1 MMISRREYVPG
12 RGNHNVMQATMTKN
26 PLVSIIIPTLNEA
39 AIILDLAAS
48 LGRLRGDFEVII
60 CDGGSSDATVEMARN
75 AGLRVIAAER
85 GRGRQMNAGAR
96 LAKGETL
103 LFLHADTRLPED
115 ALALVAGALADEKVC
130 GGNFSLNFAGG
141 AREARLLTGIY
152 PFLRLG
158 GMLYGD
164 SAIFVRRDVFESLG
178 GYRDYSIFED
188 CDLYR
193 RMRRVG
199 KFVRLN
205 ARATTSSRRF
215 EGRFIRTF
223 ALWSLMQVLFWMG
236 VNPNLLN
243 RLYKPL
249 R

>member
-1 MMISRREYVPG
+1 VKP
-12 RGNHNVMQATMTKN
+12 QKK
-26 PLVSIIIPTLNEA
+26 PLVSIIVPALNEA
-39 AIILDLAAS
+39 TTMRDLAAS
-48 LGRLRGDFEVII
+48 LGRLRGEFEVIV
-60 CDGGSSDATVEMARN
+60 CDGGSADATIETARQC
-75 AGLRVIAAER
+75 GLRVIEAPR
-85 GRGRQMNAGAR
+85 GRGWQMNAGAR

-115 ALALVAGALADEKVC
+115 ALAFVADALADERVC
-130 GGNFSLNFAGG
+130 GGNFSLIFGG
-141 AREARLLTGIY
+141 DSREARLLTRIY
-152 PFLRLG
+152 PILRLG

-164 SAIFVRRDVFESLG
+164 SAIFVRRCVFNRLG
-178 GYRDYSIFED
+178 GYREYPIFED

-193 RMRRVG
+193 RMRRLG

-205 ARATTSSRRF
+205 ACATTSSRRF

-223 ALWSLMQVLFWMG
+223 ALWSLMQLLYWLG
-236 VNPNLLN
+236 VNPSLLD

>member
-1 MMISRREYVPG
+1 MR
-12 RGNHNVMQATMTKN
+12 
-26 PLVSIIIPTLNEA
+26 
-39 AIILDLAAS
+39 DLAAS
-48 LGRLRGDFEVII
+48 LGRLRGEFEVIV
-60 CDGGSSDATVEMARN
+60 CDGGSADATVETARQC
-75 AGLRVIAAER
+75 GLRVIEAPR
-85 GRGRQMNAGAR
+85 GRGPQMNAGAQS
-96 LAKGETL
+96 AKGAAL

-115 ALALVAGALADEKVC
+115 APALIADALADEEVC
-130 GGNFSLNFAGG
+130 GGNFNLIFGG
-141 AREARLLTGIY
+141 DSRGARLLTRIY
-152 PFLRLG
+152 PLLRLG

-164 SAIFVRRDVFESLG
+164 SAIFVRRAAFDRLG
-178 GYRDYSIFED
+178 GYREYPIFED

-193 RMRRVG
+193 RARRLG

-223 ALWSLMQVLFWMG
+223 ALWSLMQVLYWVG
-236 VNPNLLN
+236 LNKNLLN

>member
-1 MMISRREYVPG
+1 MKI
-12 RGNHNVMQATMTKN
+12 TKKS
-26 PLVSIIIPTLNEA
+26 LVSIIIPTLNEA
-39 AIILDLAAS
+39 TTMRDLAAS
-48 LGRLRGDFEVII
+48 LGRLRGEFEVIV
-60 CDGGSSDATVEMARN
+60 CDGGSADATVEVARQC
-75 AGLRVIAAER
+75 GLRVIEAPR
-85 GRGRQMNAGAR
+85 GRGAQMNAGAR
-96 LAKGETL
+96 LAIGETL

-115 ALALVAGALADEKVC
+115 ALERVTGALVDEKVC
-130 GGNFSLNFAGG
+130 GGNFSLIFGG
-141 AREARLLTGIY
+141 DSREARMLTRIY
-152 PFLRLG
+152 PLLRMG

-164 SAIFVRRDVFESLG
+164 SAIFVRRRVFDRLD
-178 GYRDYSIFED
+178 GYREYPIFED

-193 RMRRVG
+193 RMRRLG
-199 KFVRLN
+199 RFVRLN

-223 ALWSLMQVLFWMG
+223 ALWSLMQVLYWLG

>member
-1 MMISRREYVPG
+1 
-12 RGNHNVMQATMTKN
+12 MQATFTKN
-26 PLVSIIIPTLNEA
+26 NVVAIIVPTLNEA
-39 AIILDLAAS
+39 RTAPDLAAS
-48 LGRLRGDFEVII
+48 LSRLRGEFEVIV
-60 CDGGSSDATVEMARN
+60 CDGGSEDATVEIARQC
-75 AGLRVIAAER
+75 GLRVIEAER
-85 GRGRQMNAGAR
+85 GRGRQMNAGAK
-96 LAKGETL
+96 LAKGDTL
-103 LFLHADTRLPED
+103 LFLHADTRLPEN

-130 GGNFSLNFAGG
+130 GGNFGLMFDGG
-141 AREARLLTGIY
+141 TREARLLTSLY
-152 PFLRLG
+152 PFLKMG

-164 SAIFVRRDVFESLG
+164 SAIFVRRRVFESLG
-178 GYRDYSIFED
+178 GYRDYPIFED

-199 KFVRLN
+199 RFARLN

-223 ALWSLMQVLFWMG
+223 ALWSLMQILYWIG

>member
-1 MMISRREYVPG
+1 MR
-12 RGNHNVMQATMTKN
+12 
-26 PLVSIIIPTLNEA
+26 
-39 AIILDLAAS
+39 DLAAS
-48 LGRLRGDFEVII
+48 LGRLRGKFEVII
-60 CDGGSSDATVEMARN
+60 CDGGSADATGETARQC
-75 AGLRVIAAER
+75 GLRVIEAPR
-85 GRGRQMNAGAR
+85 GRGPQMNAGAR

-115 ALALVAGALADEKVC
+115 AVALVVDALTDDRVC
-130 GGNFSLNFAGG
+130 GGNFSLIFGG
-141 AREARLLTGIY
+141 DTRAARLLTRIY

-164 SAIFVRRDVFESLG
+164 SAIFVRRRVFDRLD
-178 GYRDYSIFED
+178 GYREYPIFED

-193 RMRRVG
+193 RMRRLG
-199 KFVRLN
+199 RFVRLN
-205 ARATTSSRRF
+205 ACATTSSRRF

-223 ALWSLMQVLFWMG
+223 ALWSLMQVLYWLG

>member
-1 MMISRREYVPG
+1 
-12 RGNHNVMQATMTKN
+12 MQDTFTKN
-26 PLVSIIIPTLNEA
+26 SFVSIIVPTLNEA
-39 AIILDLAAS
+39 AMMLDLAAS
-48 LGRLRGDFEVII
+48 LGRLSGDFEVIV
-60 CDGGSSDATVEMARN
+60 CDGGSADATVELARRC
-75 AGLRVIAAER
+75 GLQVISSER
-85 GRGRQMNAGAR
+85 GRGRQMNAGAK

-103 LFLHADTRLPED
+103 LFLHADTRLPEN
-115 ALALVAGALADEKVC
+115 AMSLVRGALVDREIC
-130 GGNFSLNFAGG
+130 GGNFSLTFTGG
-141 AREARLLTGIY
+141 TREARLLTSIY
-152 PFLRLG
+152 PFLRFG

-164 SAIFVRRDVFESLG
+164 SAIFVRREIFESLS

-193 RMRRVG
+193 RIRRRG

-205 ARATTSSRRF
+205 ACATTSSRRF
-215 EGRFIRTF
+215 DGRFIRTF